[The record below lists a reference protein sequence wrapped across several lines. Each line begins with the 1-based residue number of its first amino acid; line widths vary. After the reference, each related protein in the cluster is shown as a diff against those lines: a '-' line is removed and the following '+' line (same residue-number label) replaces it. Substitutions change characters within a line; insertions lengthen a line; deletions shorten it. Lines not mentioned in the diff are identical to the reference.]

1 MEIDTLQ
8 AQLNGGTAAPRRVSD
23 IDAAAELTK
32 QETALKNAQEGGF
45 LPPSAMSADDSTSI
59 AHVDAEKG
67 VFVTSKGTE
76 LQLSG
81 QAISALML
89 ERITN
94 EGKPKIPR
102 VEVTLLG
109 KHKELQANP
118 KDPSYL
124 ALLKEW
130 EEEQSIRVMRYM
142 FCVGVKAM
150 PEPEFAELHRQF
162 MPDATELDLKYLW
175 VSSLVPDKDVDKFTE
190 ALLGQFGV
198 TSKGIDDAANFSGS
212 V

>member
-1 MEIDTLQ
+1 MVEIDTFQ
-8 AQLNGGTAAPRRVSD
+8 SNGAQTIKN
-23 IDAAAELTK
+23 E
-32 QETALKNAQEGGF
+32 QEAVKE
-45 LPPSAMSADDSTSI
+45 PPPATPASEETST

-76 LQLSG
+76 LVLSG

-94 EGKPKIPR
+94 EGKPKVPR
-102 VEVTLLG
+102 IEVTLLG

-118 KDPSYL
+118 SDPGYL
-124 ALLKEW
+124 ALIKEW

-142 FCVGVKAM
+142 FCVGVKAK
-150 PEPEFAELHRQF
+150 PTDEFAELHRQF
-162 MPDATELDLKYLW
+162 IPDLTDLDLKYLY
-175 VSSLVPDKDVDKFTE
+175 VASLVPDKDVDKFTE

-198 TSKGIDDAANFSGS
+198 TTKGIEGAANFSAS
-212 V
+212 S

>member
-1 MEIDTLQ
+1 MELDTLQ
-8 AQLNGGTAAPRRVSD
+8 LQNGAKIETPVIEPEGSFTPPPAAP
-23 IDAAAELTK
+23 AAVDT
-32 QETALKNAQEGGF
+32 
-45 LPPSAMSADDSTSI
+45 ST

-67 VFVTSKGTE
+67 VFVTSKGNE

-102 VEVTLLG
+102 IEVMLLG

-118 KDPSYL
+118 NDPGYL
-124 ALLKEW
+124 ALVKEW
-130 EEEQSIRVMRYM
+130 ENEQSIRVMRYM
-142 FCVGVKAM
+142 FCVGVKADV
-150 PEPEFAELHRQF
+150 PPEFAEMHRQF
-162 MPDATELDLKYLW
+162 IDDASDLDLKYLYI
-175 VSSLVPDKDVDKFTE
+175 SSLVPDKDVDAFTE

-198 TSKGIDDAANFSGS
+198 TKKGIDGAANFSAS
-212 V
+212 S